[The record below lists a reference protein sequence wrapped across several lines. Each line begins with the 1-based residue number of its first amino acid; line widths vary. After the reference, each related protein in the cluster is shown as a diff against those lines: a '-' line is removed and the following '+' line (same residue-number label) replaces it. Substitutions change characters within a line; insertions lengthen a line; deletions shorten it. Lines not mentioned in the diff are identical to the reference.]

1 MSDCYFDL
9 PNLYQNKLY
18 AQKEFIDYDAGT
30 KRTFEAE
37 GSIIK
42 QFIQATKRHENILV
56 TKASLEWGN
65 TYSLFFDLA
74 KYSLW
79 DYFEDPNI
87 SITTLEQKKKVF
99 SHTIG
104 LAGALAYLHD
114 ELFIASTGEQL
125 CCYHLD
131 LKPHNILVFE
141 EGENVIWKVSDF
153 GISQIKRIPAP
164 RAKFEAEHRKFFL
177 NRIFRPDESGA
188 DPSSGVANP
197 RDAGTYTAPE
207 ARHRT
212 ERVTRTSDI
221 WSLGCVMT
229 LVLSFLDNQ
238 RTGIKNFEVARMKDR
253 DDDLFYD
260 SFTPFFGAEPRPS
273 LRSSIPAW
281 LDYLTDNAK
290 RRSENEGEA
299 VGLASALIRSRMLLP
314 DPADRYPAKRVE
326 EELRSIQYCFAV
338 ASTPPPAQRQPWY
351 PTIEKPLP
359 NLSLFARFWNEIS
372 CHESKSTKTSNTRH
386 FKLPESTRGC
396 RFNHDGRYLGIDS
409 GCKIT
414 TLSTKT
420 LEFQQEGLGVTHTA
434 PSPERWSD
442 YSLGS
447 QYLCAAIES
456 PFFKV
461 RGLLPGHRT

>member
-1 MSDCYFDL
+1 MGDYFFDL
-9 PNLYQNKLY
+9 PNRHQSKWY
-18 AQKEFIDYDAGT
+18 AQKEFIDYDPGT

-37 GSIIK
+37 SSTIK
-42 QFIQATKRHENILV
+42 QFIQATKSHENILV
-56 TKASLEWGN
+56 TRASLEWGD

-141 EGENVIWKVSDF
+141 EGDNVIWKVSDF
-153 GISQIKRIPAP
+153 GISQIKRIPAS
-164 RAKFEAEHRKFFL
+164 RAKFEPEHRISFL
-177 NRIFRPDESGA
+177 DSIFRPDKLGA

-207 ARHRT
+207 ARHKA
-212 ERVTRTSDI
+212 ERVTRTSDV

-229 LVLSFLDNQ
+229 LILTFLDNQ
-238 RTGIKNFEVARMKDR
+238 RNGIKNFEDARMKDR

-260 SFTPFFGAEPRPS
+260 SSTTRFGAEPRPS
-273 LRSSIPAW
+273 LRSSIPVW
-281 LDYLTDNAK
+281 LDCLTENAK
-290 RRSENEGEA
+290 KRSEHEGK
-299 VGLASALIRSRMLLP
+299 VVRQASDLIRSRMLLP
-314 DPADRYPAKRVE
+314 DPEDRYSAKRVE
-326 EELRSIQYCFAV
+326 EELRAIQYRFDV
-338 ASTPPPAQRQPWY
+338 APTPPPAQHQRWY
-351 PTIEKPLP
+351 STVEKSRPA
-359 NLSLFARFWNEIS
+359 LSLFARFRNVVA
-372 CHESKSTKTSNTRH
+372 CHRSKSTRTSNTRR
-386 FKLPESTRGC
+386 FKLPEATRGC
-396 RFNHDGRYLGIDS
+396 KFSHDGRHLGIDS
-409 GCKIT
+409 GYIIT
-414 TLSTKT
+414 TLSTNT
-420 LEFQQEGLGVTHTA
+420 LELQPEGSGVTHRA

-442 YSLGS
+442 YSLGT
-447 QYLCAAIES
+447 QYLCAAVES
-456 PFFKV
+456 PYFRV
-461 RGLLPGHRT
+461 GGLLPGNLP